1 MRIAMREGQVILGD
15 VGGFYPTF
23 RSWGLLTWDKPTQ
36 TLRGP
41 VSLELLDR
49 LAAICTL
56 PSEIAA
62 ERQRLRAIREAVDAE
77 RGNEHPVP
85 LTRYPVKA
93 KLFDHQIRGC
103 NMCMLTFGAVAP
115 RKEATR

>member
-1 MRIAMREGQVILGD
+1 MRIAMREGQVILAD
-15 VGGFYPTF
+15 VGGYYQAL
-23 RSWGLLTWDKPTQ
+23 RACGLLTWDKPTQ

-41 VSLELLDR
+41 VSLELLER
-49 LAAICTL
+49 LGAMCTL
-56 PSEIAA
+56 PSELAA
-62 ERQRLRAIREAVDAE
+62 ERQRLRAIRDAVDAE
-77 RGNEHPVP
+77 RGREHPVP

-115 RKEATR
+115 REEARP